1 MFARSMAVNSSN
13 PFSRKVRGDS
23 AVYLVN
29 GKVNMRLSNM
39 KKWDAA
45 SNSWQKLDRGKI
57 LFQAEYAEISYRNI
71 KIRPVQEAD
80 PK

>member
-1 MFARSMAVNSSN
+1 V
-13 PFSRKVRGDS
+13 VRGDS

-29 GKVNMRLSNM
+29 GQVNMRLSHM
-39 KKWDAA
+39 KKWDAV

-57 LFQAEYAEISYRNI
+57 LFQAEFAEVFYRNI
-71 KIRPVQEAD
+71 KIRPMQESD

>member
-1 MFARSMAVNSSN
+1 VDVV
-13 PFSRKVRGDS
+13 VRGDS

-29 GKVNMRLSNM
+29 GQVNMRVTHA

-45 SNSWQKLDRGKI
+45 ANGWVKLDRGKI

-71 KIRPVQEAD
+71 KIRPVLESD

>member
-1 MFARSMAVNSSN
+1 MDVV
-13 PFSRKVRGDS
+13 VRGDS
-23 AVYLVN
+23 AVYLGN
-29 GKVNMRLSNM
+29 GQVNMRVTHM

-45 SNSWQKLDRGKI
+45 SGNWSRLDRGKI

-71 KIRPVQEAD
+71 KIRPVQESD